1 MTSLKK
7 LLPSLALG
15 IAAIPAFAGDDL
27 CLTRLTR
34 PGS

>member
-15 IAAIPAFAGDDL
+15 IAAIPAFAEIG
-27 CLTRLTR
+27 RAHV
-34 PGS
+34 